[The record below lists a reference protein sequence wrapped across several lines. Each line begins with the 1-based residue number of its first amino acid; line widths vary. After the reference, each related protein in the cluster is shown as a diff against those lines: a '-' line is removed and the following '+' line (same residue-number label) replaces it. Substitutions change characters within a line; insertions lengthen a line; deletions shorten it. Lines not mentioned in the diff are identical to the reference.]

1 MYVMEE
7 GSAKACCVE
16 EGVGSVVDFSPFG
29 FADAVHFLMF
39 GSSGGFKFDSKF
51 SAGCSKLF

>member
-1 MYVMEE
+1 MCVMEE

-16 EGVGSVVDFSPFG
+16 EGVGGVVDFSPFG
-29 FADAVHFLMF
+29 FTDAIHFLMF
-39 GSSGGFKFDSKF
+39 GSSGFEFDSKF